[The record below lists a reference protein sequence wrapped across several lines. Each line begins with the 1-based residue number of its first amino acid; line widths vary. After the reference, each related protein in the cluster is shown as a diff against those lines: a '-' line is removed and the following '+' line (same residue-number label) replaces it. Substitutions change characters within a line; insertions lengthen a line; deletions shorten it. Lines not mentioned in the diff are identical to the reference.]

1 VHPAAMRGFTSNLDA
16 IGLQLRQ
23 MHDGRFLRVLDMGGQ
38 DVNGTVH
45 DQLRDRGFGGAIDV
59 LDIADGRGV
68 TIVGDARRVDWWDGE
83 PYDLVISTEM
93 LEHLCRWYEAI
104 DVVRAV
110 LKPGGWFVGT
120 CASMGRAPHGA
131 NGEYEVP
138 SAQHYQNVHPTEL
151 IEVLRLQGFE
161 DLHTQYE
168 FDPAMPCTHDLYWRT
183 RRSL

>member
-1 VHPAAMRGFTSNLDA
+1 VHPAAMRGFQINLGN
-16 IGLQLRQ
+16 IPFGHRS
-23 MHDGRFLRVLDMGGQ
+23 GIRRVLDMGGQ

-45 DQLRDRGFGGAIDV
+45 WVLRDWLGNDPAVTIDV
-59 LDIADGRGV
+59 LDITDGAGV
-68 TIVGDARRVDWWDGE
+68 TIVGDARKVDWWDGQ

-93 LEHLCRWYEAI
+93 LEHLCRWQEACA
-104 DVVRAV
+104 VVWKV
-110 LKPGGWFVGT
+110 LRPGGWFVGT
-120 CASMGRAPHGA
+120 CASIGRRPHGA

-138 SAQHYQNVHPTEL
+138 YAQHYQNVHPTEL

-168 FDPAMPCTHDLYWRT
+168 FDPAMPCTHDLYWRA